1 MALDTAKTNSTT
13 TSQAI
18 KNRYYVQEF
27 LKNAEVNF
35 VHKQLGQMNRK
46 VEQGQ
51 GGYGTGVTYW
61 TKWVRLPAVSAGQGE
76 GFATTAIVLSA
87 QNVTGSTAQYDQAV
101 SISDIIAYT
110 SFGDVMKAA
119 IGELA
124 YSASLSID
132 TVVRNEVANSGTA
145 QIAASAASVSAIPST
160 AYLLLNEVRKAVR
173 TLDRNNARRLGDGYY
188 VAVAHPDSVFDLMG
202 DTSTGGWI
210 DANKYTDGNAEKL
223 LKGEVGKLYGVRF
236 LQTTNGYA
244 NAVSSITGSGTV
256 QHTSFF
262 GSDAFGIT
270 ELQNLKTYVKGFG
283 SGGTGD
289 PTEKI
294 ATAGWKTTFG
304 AAMLNSTWA
313 VNVKHMVSGTA

>member
-1 MALDTAKTNSTT
+1 MAASTLTT
-13 TSQAI
+13 TTPQAI
-18 KNRYYVQEF
+18 KNRYYIEEF
-27 LKNAEVNF
+27 LRNAEVNF

-46 VEQGQ
+46 LSQGQ
-51 GGYGTGVTYW
+51 GGFGSGAVYW
-61 TKWVRLPAVSAGQGE
+61 TKWVRLPVVTAGQGE
-76 GFATTAIVLSA
+76 GVATTAIVLSA
-87 QNVTGSTAQYDQAV
+87 LNVTGSTAQFDQAV

-132 TVVRNEVANSGTA
+132 TVVQKEVSNSGTA
-145 QIAASAASVSAIPST
+145 QIAAAAASVSAIPST
-160 AYLLLNEVRKAVR
+160 AYLLMNEVRKAVR

-188 VAVAHPDSVFDLMG
+188 VAVGHTDSIYDLMG

-210 DANKYTDGNAEKL
+210 DANKYTDSNANKL

-236 LQTTNGYA
+236 LSTTNAYA
-244 NAVSSITGSGTV
+244 NAVSSITGTGTV

-304 AAMLNSTWA
+304 AAMLNNTWA
-313 VNVKHMVSGTA
+313 VNVKHMVSSTA